1 MIEDTLAGTAPRVAA
16 VRSNRAYLLAHTAML
31 LALGLAALIPA
42 KALADP
48 TDAPA
53 AGKDQAEVVVN
64 GIPYRETVLPTRLKS
79 NSVYGLDLNIMDTP
93 RNTTL
98 LSTTQLETLNIQDPR
113 AFSYL
118 TASSFSDSSFGT
130 PNIPR
135 IRGQYADVF
144 YNGMRDSFTQNG
156 YGAPINF
163 DALENLS
170 ITKGPASVIDGPGA
184 GVGGEVDFLTKRPN
198 LNHFKAS
205 GSASVD
211 SVGNRRVTAD
221 VGGPIDPGT
230 LAVML
235 SYSGEHSDSYF
246 YGHYMHKNALY
257 GALSWAPNDKYRL
270 EINSEINDEQY
281 TEEVG
286 VNRVNQA
293 LINSGSYLQNDPA
306 GGPVY
311 VDSFLTNFNLLNS
324 VKLNPKVTIDQT
336 QGTSSRALL
345 FNFQAIQTY
354 DLNNHLTLENNTFYA
369 LQNSDNQEFYYYADE
384 SKGSFTFENRL
395 DLKGDYDLPWSLG
408 GAPVHNQFVVGG
420 TFRLAHVNY
429 ISNFNAEAVSGWDL
443 TGDPNTW
450 RLDPAQQPYANAV
463 PYTSVFGRLQYGVL
477 GRDGLGLGN
486 TGVSDLYD
494 TGLFVQDRIEFTPQ
508 LSALF
513 GGRIDALQD
522 HTRDPLGCDPSG
534 VGSYSCED
542 TLPAQHTTG
551 VFGLGNVNA
560 SLVYKV
566 SPMVTGYVTFDW
578 TQSTNP
584 NGGEGGVNA
593 YGQSPPGG
601 LPIPDSQ
608 LMRGDSFLYE
618 AGLKFNLLNNKLF
631 ASTAV
636 FDQKHGIAAGAGG
649 TLIDE
654 ANIRG
659 AEIELNYQPTR
670 NLFATA
676 SYSYIKT
683 TLNQP
688 VGFYDFPAQVG
699 LNVDGAGTF
708 AVFKSG
714 QTFRDPGQPEHVFNF
729 LGNYKFENGFGLR
742 TGLQVTGPI
751 PVTTSG
757 YLDLANSTGLGAVPV
772 PTSSVNPTTGY
783 YSSPVIPWQ
792 YTWNAAAFYE
802 FKHYTI
808 TFSVYN
814 LTDRRNWQPAPA
826 FYGNDFLVL
835 SDPRTYELRIQTKF

>member
-1 MIEDTLAGTAPRVAA
+1 
-16 VRSNRAYLLAHTAML
+16 ML
-31 LALGLAALIPA
+31 LALGLAALAPTQA
-42 KALADP
+42 HADP
-48 TDAPA
+48 AASPA
-53 AGKDQAEVVVN
+53 ATSDSAEVVVN

-79 NSVYGLDLNIMDTP
+79 SSVYGLDLNVMDTP

-98 LSTTQLETLNIQDPR
+98 LSTTQLETVNIQDPR

-184 GVGGEVDFLTKRPN
+184 GVGGEVDFLTKRPS
-198 LNHFKAS
+198 LYHFKAS

-211 SVGNRRVTAD
+211 SVGNRRVTVD
-221 VGGPIDPGT
+221 VGGPINSGT
-230 LAVML
+230 LAAMF
-235 SYSGEHSDSYF
+235 SYSGEDSGSYF

-257 GALSWAPNDKYRL
+257 GALTWAPNDKYRL
-270 EINSEINDEQY
+270 EINSEINVEQY

-286 VNRVNQA
+286 VNRVNQQ
-293 LINSGSYLQNDPA
+293 LIDHGTYLQNDPA
-306 GGPVY
+306 GVPNAVQG
-311 VDSFLTNFNLLNS
+311 FLTFFDLGNS
-324 VKLNPKVTIDQT
+324 VQLNPKITIDQT
-336 QGTSSRALL
+336 PGTSSRAKL
-345 FNFQAIQTY
+345 FNAQAIQTWQF
-354 DLNNHLTLENNTFYA
+354 NNNLSLENNTFFA
-369 LQNSDNQEFYYYADE
+369 FQDSDNQEGYYYADE
-384 SKGSFTFENRL
+384 SNNSYTFENRL

-408 GAPVHNQFVVGG
+408 GAPMHNQFVVGG
-420 TFRLAHVNY
+420 TFRFAHTYY
-429 ISNFNAEAVSGWDL
+429 ISNFNAEAVSAWDL
-443 TGDPNTW
+443 TQNPAGW
-450 RLDPAQQPYANAV
+450 VLDPAQQPFANAV
-463 PYTSVFGRLQYGVL
+463 PYTSVFGRQQYGVL
-477 GRDGLGLGN
+477 GRDAVGLGN

-494 TGLFVQDRIEFTPQ
+494 TGLFFQDRIEFTPQ

-522 HTRDPLGCDPSG
+522 HTRDPLGCDPG
-534 VGSYSCED
+534 GFGSFTCED
-542 TLPAQHTTG
+542 YLPAQHTTG
-551 VFGLGNVNA
+551 VYGLGNVNF
-560 SLVYKV
+560 SVVYKFT
-566 SPMVTGYVTFDW
+566 PMISGYATFDW

-593 YGQSPPGG
+593 YGQSTTSGAVVT
-601 LPIPDSQ
+601 DSS
-608 LMRGDSFLYE
+608 LMRGNSYLYE

-636 FDQKHGIAAGAGG
+636 FDQKHGIATGPGG
-649 TLIDE
+649 TQIDE

-659 AEIELNYQPTR
+659 VEIEMNYQPTR

-708 AVFKSG
+708 AVFKPG
-714 QTFRDPGQPEHVFNF
+714 QTFQDPGQPEHVFNF

-742 TGLQVTGPI
+742 TGVQVTGPI

-757 YLDLANSTGLGAVPV
+757 YLDLAASTGGFLPV
-772 PTSSVNPTTGY
+772 PTSGVNPTTGY

-802 FKHYTI
+802 FKHYTV
-808 TFSVYN
+808 TVSVYN

-835 SDPRTYELRIQTKF
+835 SDPRTYELRIQAKF